1 MTACAVE
8 AVRGRESSLYRNLK
22 IDCLEKWRPQHP
34 EPRLAPGRNSVNGL
48 TDTARRHLPGERS
61 APRSRPVSP
70 QVAKRPFSAE
80 PDPLRLQ
87 RQHRPLEDKR
97 WTVSK
102 SSQLGQ
108 AQPWTSLKSWTS
120 RAAQMVKNLPA
131 TQETQ
136 VRALGREDPLQK
148 GMDTHASVLAW
159 RIPWTGEPGGL

>member
-1 MTACAVE
+1 MEISRGTKMTACAVE

-34 EPRLAPGRNSVNGL
+34 EPRLAPGRDSVNGL

-97 WTVSK
+97 
-102 SSQLGQ
+102 
-108 AQPWTSLKSWTS
+108 
-120 RAAQMVKNLPA
+120 
-131 TQETQ
+131 
-136 VRALGREDPLQK
+136 
-148 GMDTHASVLAW
+148 
-159 RIPWTGEPGGL
+159 